1 MSSVTKGKGRSVPGE
16 HARLVTQTL
25 ERLRSHGAW
34 ATALH
39 HGSTKGLP
47 DIVACYRGRFIAIE
61 VKVSERRAR
70 PLQRVQLDRLKL
82 TGALVDVIH
91 SAADVGMIFAIAGRD
106 EDEALEQVVAPL
118 EDQIAELQMH
128 EAMAETV
135 LPLAQVKE

>member
-1 MSSVTKGKGRSVPGE
+1 MPGE

-70 PLQRVQLDRLKL
+70 PAQQVQLDRLEL
-82 TGALVDVIH
+82 AGAVVYVIF
-91 SAADVGMIFAIAGRD
+91 SVSDVGLIIARVMRD
-106 EDEALEQVVAPL
+106 EAEARERSN
-118 EDQIAELQMH
+118 
-128 EAMAETV
+128 
-135 LPLAQVKE
+135 

>member
-1 MSSVTKGKGRSVPGE
+1 MPGE

-61 VKVSERRAR
+61 VKISERRAR
-70 PLQRVQLDRLKL
+70 PAQQVQLDRLKL
-82 TGALVDVIH
+82 AGALVDVIH
-91 SAADVGMIFAIAGRD
+91 SAADVGIIFAIAGRD
-106 EDEALEQVVAPL
+106 EEEARERIEEPL
-118 EDQIAELQMH
+118 EYQIAELQMH

-135 LPLAQVKE
+135 VPLPQVKG

>member
-1 MSSVTKGKGRSVPGE
+1 MPGE

-70 PLQRVQLDRLKL
+70 PAQQVQLDRLEL
-82 TGALVDVIH
+82 AGAVVYVIF
-91 SAADVGMIFAIAGRD
+91 SVSDVGLIIARVMRD
-106 EDEALEQVVAPL
+106 EAEAREGVAEPF
-118 EDQIAELQMH
+118 EYQIAELQMH
-128 EAMAETV
+128 EAMADVMTEAVTPPPV
-135 LPLAQVKE
+135 VPDAK